1 MNKAVNWLNMIII
14 SLLNSI
20 DGIDGSVRFLNG
32 ITLYEGDAIGKVNED
47 VLRRIQIRETIRT
60 HIERERELFH
70 KGIKVLSLFFIDH
83 VNSYRIYDKDGTS
96 NGKFADMFEEEY
108 KNVIEEMQP
117 RFSDEDMYDI

>member
-1 MNKAVNWLNMIII
+1 MNWLNMIINFI
-14 SLLNSI
+14 VERI

-32 ITLYEGDAIGKVNED
+32 ITLNEGDAIGKVNED

-60 HIERERELFH
+60 HIERERELFP

-108 KNVIEEMQP
+108 KNELRKCSHVSLMKNM
-117 RFSDEDMYDI
+117 SDI